1 MKKTLLMSV
10 MLMLGL
16 VAFAQQPVIT
26 FTEKEHNFG
35 KIEEAGGKVTTVFEF
50 KNEGMQPLVI
60 SNVRASCGC
69 TTPTWTRTPIEPGQT
84 GTITVTYNPNGRPG
98 RFQKTVTITSN
109 AATPTVKLYI
119 KGEVI
124 PKQVKPADKYPV
136 KMGALNI
143 VKNNIQFGIIKDDE
157 SKMQS
162 IEYANLTDQP
172 ITVAILTDPHD
183 DFLISALSLETI
195 EPKQSGKLSVKF
207 EGKLCEEYGP
217 VTRNLYIMINGH
229 RVISDE
235 YKITIN
241 ATLRENFAKLT
252 PEQRQQAPIIEAEQK
267 VDLGT
272 LKVGN
277 KISKKITIK
286 NAGVN
291 PLILRKVLCKG
302 VAGMTIKPAKSTIKG
317 GKTTTLNLAL
327 NTADL
332 RPGSYTRQIEVI
344 SNDPNRSR
352 SFITLTWKVE
362 E

>member
-10 MLMLGL
+10 MLMLGI
-16 VAFAQQPVIT
+16 VAWAQQPVIT
-26 FTEKEHNFG
+26 FTETEHNFG
-35 KIEEAGGKVTTVFEF
+35 KIDEAGGKVSTVFEF
-50 KNEGMQPLVI
+50 KNEGMQPLVL

-98 RFQKTVTITSN
+98 RFQKTITITSN
-109 AATPTVKLYI
+109 ASNSPVKLYI

-124 PKQVKPADKYPV
+124 PKQAKPVDKYPV
-136 KMGALNI
+136 KMGALSLA
-143 VKNNIQFGIIKDDE
+143 KNSMQYGIIMDDA
-157 SKMQS
+157 SKTQS

-172 ITVAILTDPHD
+172 ITVAILSNAHD
-183 DFLISALSLETI
+183 DFLISVVSLETV
-195 EPKQSGKLSVKF
+195 EPKQTGKLTVKF
-207 EGKLCEEYGP
+207 DGKLCEDYGTI
-217 VTRNLYIMINGH
+217 TRDLYIMVNGK

-241 ATLRENFAKLT
+241 ATLRENFANLT

-272 LKVGN
+272 LKVGD
-277 KISKKITIK
+277 KMSKKITVK

-291 PLILRKVLCKG
+291 PLILRKVTCKNI
-302 VAGMTIKPAKSTIKG
+302 AGMTIKPAKPTIKG
-317 GKTTTLNLAL
+317 GKSTTLNLTL

-332 RPGSYTRQIEVI
+332 KAGAYTRQIEII

-352 SFITLTWKVE
+352 SFVTLTWKIE
-362 E
+362 